1 MLNWSKKIAVYR
13 VTNVKELQTVIIP
26 HFLKYPL
33 ISKKRA
39 DFLLW
44 SKVVEIMSTKVH
56 LKSRSGEKG
65 FLSILSYYASI
76 NRGVSKKVLEYY
88 PNITPADKPIVNLPE
103 ALDPNWVSG
112 FVVAFLFM

>member
-39 DFLLW
+39 DFLL
-44 SKVVEIMSTKVH
+44 
-56 LKSRSGEKG
+56 
-65 FLSILSYYASI
+65 
-76 NRGVSKKVLEYY
+76 
-88 PNITPADKPIVNLPE
+88 
-103 ALDPNWVSG
+103 
-112 FVVAFLFM
+112 